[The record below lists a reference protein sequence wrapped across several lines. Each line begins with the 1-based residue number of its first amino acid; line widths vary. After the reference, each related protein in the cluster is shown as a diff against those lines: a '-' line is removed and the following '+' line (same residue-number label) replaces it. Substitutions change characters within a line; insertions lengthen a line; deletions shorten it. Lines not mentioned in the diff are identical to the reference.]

1 MTERWTAGRA
11 TEWYARQPWPVGT
24 NFVPSTAINQ
34 LAMFGADGFDPDT
47 IDRELGWAADIGM
60 NSMRVF
66 LHDRLWDEDAD
77 GFKRRLDRYLAI
89 ADGRGIS
96 TLLVLFDDCWHEP
109 GPEPRVAVPGQHNSG
124 WARSPGK
131 AKLLDRDRWAGL
143 EAYVTDLGRTFGR
156 DERII
161 GWDVYNEVGNLF
173 LMSYNLT
180 PDERAAELKRLMA
193 ERRPEREAAFELL
206 DLAFGWLRA
215 TDPIQPL
222 TVGVWYARMAIND
235 HLVELSD
242 VVSFHNYYGRDRL
255 ETQLAGLQAQGRP
268 VWCTEYMAR
277 TRGCTFDTH
286 LPVFARD
293 KVGAWNWG
301 LVDGATQ
308 TKFAWTDTPSPDEP
322 ALWFHEVFHT
332 DGRPY
337 DEDEV
342 ALIRRLT
349 AGHRTAVPE

>member
-1 MTERWTAGRA
+1 MSGRWTPEREH
-11 TEWYARQPWPVGT
+11 EWCAARPWPVGT
-24 NFVPSTAINQ
+24 NFVPSTAIDQ
-34 LAMFGADGFDPDT
+34 LEMFGADSYDPDT

-60 NSMRVF
+60 TAMRVF

-77 GFKRRLDRYLAI
+77 GIKARLDRYLALSDRHGI
-89 ADGRGIS
+89 A

-131 AKLLDRDRWAGL
+131 TKLLDRDSWAGL
-143 EAYVTDLGRTFGR
+143 EAYVTDLGTTFGR
-156 DERII
+156 DERVL

-180 PDERAAELKRLMA
+180 PEERTAEIARLRA
-193 ERRPEREAAFELL
+193 ERRPEREPAVELL
-206 DLAFGWLRA
+206 DQASGRLRA

-222 TVGVWYARMAIND
+222 TVGVRYPTMSIND
-235 HLVELSD
+235 HLIELSD
-242 VVSFHNYYGRDRL
+242 VVSFHNHYSRDNL
-255 ETQLAGLQAQGRP
+255 EVQLAGLQAHGRP
-268 VWCTEYMAR
+268 VWCTVSSAR
-277 TRGCTFDTH
+277 TRGSTFETH

-293 KVGAWNWG
+293 KVGAFNWG

-308 TKFAWTDTPSPDEP
+308 TKYAWPDTPSPDEP
-322 ALWFHEVFHT
+322 ALWFHEIFHS

-337 DEDEV
+337 DETEV
-342 ALIRRLT
+342 ALIRRLK
-349 AGHRTAVPE
+349 AERRAS